1 MVDEMTDGEVTVRVR
16 SGGELGGGPV
26 EQYNRALDGVADLAV
41 GLQGYTASTF
51 PLTLLSELPGVLT
64 EETGTET
71 LWENLD
77 LFADEYRRVEL
88 ISLWSNAEN
97 VLYMRGDAVRTPADI
112 AGKKIRVPSRNAGLI
127 VESWGGSPVS
137 MPVSDIYNAMQTGVI
152 DGAMI
157 DGTATGAFKLGEVAD
172 SLTYGMNT
180 TISPFYIV
188 MNRDSFA
195 ALSSEQQAEIKEAGR
210 RASRLA
216 NTTQLDAARA
226 GIIGFGNL
234 EGKELVELTAD
245 EAKAFDDLSASVLDQ
260 VVQEATAEGLPAQDV
275 VDALMAQ

>member
-1 MVDEMTDGEVTVRVR
+1 
-16 SGGELGGGPV
+16 
-26 EQYNRALDGVADLAV
+26 
-41 GLQGYTASTF
+41 
-51 PLTLLSELPGVLT
+51 
-64 EETGTET
+64 
-71 LWENLD
+71 
-77 LFADEYRRVEL
+77 
-88 ISLWSNAEN
+88 
-97 VLYMRGDAVRTPADI
+97 
-112 AGKKIRVPSRNAGLI
+112 
-127 VESWGGSPVS
+127 

-210 RASRLA
+210 QASRLA